1 MSGEIFGAKEA
12 LFLSGNEEEENRAL
26 EFFRMR
32 FEACG
37 DVHDE
42 GAAGSIIHGSVVDA
56 VAVDGRAD
64 ADVIDVRGK
73 DNEFILENGIGAAEF
88 GNDVGGFEDLGENDG
103 LGFERSGQ
111 GEVRK
116 RLAVFAQ
123 DGDFREGVA
132 GASKE
137 LLR

>member
-1 MSGEIFGAKEA
+1 
-12 LFLSGNEEEENRAL
+12 
-26 EFFRMR
+26 
-32 FEACG
+32 G

-42 GAAGSIIHGSVVDA
+42 GAAGAIIHGAVVDA
-56 VAVDGRAD
+56 VAVDGRAN

-73 DNEFILENGIGAAEF
+73 DDEFISEHGIGAAEF
-88 GNDVGGFEDLGENDG
+88 GNDVGGFEGFGENDSVG
-103 LGFERSGQ
+103 LERSGQ

-123 DGDFREGVA
+123 GGDFREGVA
-132 GASKE
+132 GAGKE